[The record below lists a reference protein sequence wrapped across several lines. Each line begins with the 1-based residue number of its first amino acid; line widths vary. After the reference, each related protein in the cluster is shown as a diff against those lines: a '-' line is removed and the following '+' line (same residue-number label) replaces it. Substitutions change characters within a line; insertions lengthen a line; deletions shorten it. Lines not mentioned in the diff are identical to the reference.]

1 MKIYF
6 YEVKDYEIP
15 FINKY
20 AEEYGY
26 EADYTTEL
34 LSSENAALSF
44 GYDAVSTLGFSRGD
58 GEIMRLLAKNGV
70 KYFSTRTVGYE
81 HVDVNAAKENGI
93 KSFRANYSSSNVAD
107 FTVMLILML
116 LRKCKVSV
124 CRSLVNNFSLDEM
137 MGRDLKSLTVGVIG
151 TGRIGFNVIKNL
163 SGFGCR
169 ILCNDKFPNDAVKA
183 YAEYR
188 PLDDL
193 YAECDIITLHT
204 PLTGENRHIIDA
216 AAIDKMKKGV
226 LIINTARGALIDTE
240 ALIHGI
246 ESEKIGGAGI
256 DTVEGEDGICHVDI
270 KTRISNKQN
279 LFYLKQFPNV
289 IYTPHIGF
297 FTEEAVGQMVE
308 SAFKGVALAEKGGEN
323 KFEIK

>member
-279 LFYLKQFPNV
+279 LFYLKQVPNV